1 MDYRKYFDPL
11 IKAVEGHRAE
21 AYEDHKGN
29 PTIGTGLNL
38 EDADVQGLMRI
49 RGIDPE
55 LVKSGER
62 QLASEE
68 LDDVHNAY
76 IGKREGLVRNKLG
89 GDLYD
94 QLQPHEKAA
103 IMSMGYQSLNNLGP
117 NLANAIASG
126 DKIGAMREMI
136 LNTNRDKDPGILSR
150 RLQEAETYG
159 GPLDFSS
166 VFKTMSPT
174 EISELQAQIEKL
186 KNENVKQEML
196 KRYGPYL
203 NQPAP
208 VKLDKLQQILN
219 PKIGK

>member
-11 IKAVEGHRAE
+11 IKAVEGNRAE
-21 AYEDHKGN
+21 AYDDNKGN
-29 PTIGTGLNL
+29 PTVGTGLNL
-38 EDADVQGLMRI
+38 DDSDVQGLMKI

-55 LVKSGER
+55 QVKSGQR
-62 QLASEE
+62 KLASEE

-76 IGKREGLVRNKLG
+76 IGKREGLVRDRLG

-103 IMSMGYQSLNNLGP
+103 VMSMGYQSLNNIGP
-117 NLANAIASG
+117 NLTNAIANG
-126 DKIGAMREMI
+126 DKISALREMI
-136 LNTNRDKDPGILSR
+136 LNTNKDKDPGILSR

-159 GPLDFSS
+159 GPLDFNS
-166 VFKTMSPT
+166 VFKTMSPV
-174 EISELQAQIEKL
+174 EITELQRQINKL

-196 KRYGPYL
+196 KRYGSYL

-219 PKIGK
+219 PKIGE